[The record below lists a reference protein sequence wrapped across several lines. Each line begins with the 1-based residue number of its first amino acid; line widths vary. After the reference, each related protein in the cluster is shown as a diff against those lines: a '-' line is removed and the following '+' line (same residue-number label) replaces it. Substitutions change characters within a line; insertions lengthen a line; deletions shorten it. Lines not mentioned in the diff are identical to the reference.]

1 MRNICV
7 PAAVY
12 AWHQLACDSFISN
25 RWSFVPACVLLSV
38 PRFQPQ
44 EKFSKPRSYR
54 SRFGDGRAAYEK
66 EQEEARAKEAYF
78 TSLEVSRTYPPQT
91 IEALRR
97 YDEKEINLDL
107 VKALLRYI
115 CTMGEGAILVF
126 LPGWDTISKLNDML
140 KSDPVFRS
148 QQKYLIIPLHSMMPT
163 AFQQQ
168 VGSSGTVD
176 FLL

>member
-1 MRNICV
+1 MLPLV
-7 PAAVY
+7 F
-12 AWHQLACDSFISN
+12 S
-25 RWSFVPACVLLSV
+25 
-38 PRFQPQ
+38 FQPP
-44 EKFSKPRSYR
+44 EKYTKPRSYR
-54 SRFGDGRAAYEK
+54 SRFGEGLAAYEK
-66 EQEEARAKEAYF
+66 EQEEDRAKETYF
-78 TSLEVSRTYPPQT
+78 TSLETSKTYPSHV
-91 IEALRR
+91 IDALRC

-168 VGSSGTVD
+168 VMCRDGLRRGSFQAPLCMYQGAENGQ
-176 FLL
+176 